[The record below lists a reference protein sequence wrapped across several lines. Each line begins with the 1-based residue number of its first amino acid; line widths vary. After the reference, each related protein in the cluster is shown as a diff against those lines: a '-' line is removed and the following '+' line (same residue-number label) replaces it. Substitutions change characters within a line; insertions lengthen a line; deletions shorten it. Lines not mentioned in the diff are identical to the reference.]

1 MESVILFD
9 PGIRSLNKG
18 DEIIMRSA
26 ERELKKQGILAGR
39 YVIHSATHAPIVTFY
54 QNTVRNPRMR
64 FYDEAKY
71 KFICGSNLMWK
82 DMLKP
87 RPVFNVNLW
96 NCRAYANSVLMGVGV
111 GQAQSKT
118 NLYTKKLY
126 EKILS
131 KEYIHSTR
139 DQAAADFLT
148 DLGYK
153 AINTGCPTMWCLT
166 SDFCSEIPEGKA
178 ENVVFTLTDYGR
190 EKEYDQ
196 KLIDILKNEYKKVYF
211 WIQGA
216 FDMEYFNSFE
226 NTEDIIIIS
235 PDIDEYSAILD
246 MPDIEYVGTR
256 LHAGLFAMQ
265 HKKRTIILAIDN
277 RARDM
282 KDAYD
287 LHVLER
293 KDIDQLPEKIN
304 SSFKTDVR
312 LRQQNIDLWLSQ
324 FKEEVQ

>member
-1 MESVILFD
+1 MESIVLFD

-26 ERELKKQGILAGR
+26 ERELDKAGILENN

-54 QNTVRNPRMR
+54 QNTRKNVSMK
-64 FYDEAKY
+64 FYDRAKY

-82 DMLKP
+82 NMLKP

-96 NCRAYANSVLMGVGV
+96 NCMPYENSIFMGVGV
-111 GQAQSKT
+111 GQAKSRT

-126 EKILS
+126 AKILS
-131 KEYIHSTR
+131 RDYVHSAR

-148 DLGYK
+148 SLGYR
-153 AINTGCPTMWCLT
+153 AIDTGCPTMWCF
-166 SDFCSEIPEGKA
+166 SPEFCAQIPHEKA

-196 KLIDILKNEYKKVYF
+196 KLIDILRQNYNKVYF

-216 FDMEYFNSFE
+216 FDLDYFETFR
-226 NTEDIIIIS
+226 NTEGIITVS
-235 PDIDEYSAILD
+235 PDLD
-246 MPDIEYVGTR
+246 AYARVLSLPDIEYVGTR
-256 LHAGLFAMQ
+256 LHAGMFAMQ
-265 HKKRTIILAIDN
+265 HKKRAIFLAIDN
-277 RARDM
+277 RTRDM
-282 KDAYD
+282 NAAYD

-293 KDIDQLPEKIN
+293 SAVEELPRMIS
-304 SSFKTDVR
+304 SSFATDIR
-312 LRQQNIDLWLSQ
+312 LKRENIDSWLSQ
-324 FKEEVQ
+324 FTQK